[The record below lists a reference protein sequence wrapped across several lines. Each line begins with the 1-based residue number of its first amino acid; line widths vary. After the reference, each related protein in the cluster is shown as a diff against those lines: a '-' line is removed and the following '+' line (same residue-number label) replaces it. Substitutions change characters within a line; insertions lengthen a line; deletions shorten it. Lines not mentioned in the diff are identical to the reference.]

1 MSPPRADLSCAV
13 VPQLLRLPSAA
24 AYARW
29 LAQAS
34 RARAPASL
42 RLFASPALDLL
53 SWTPWWAVPLLYAPA
68 ALALAAHGGAAALGA
83 APAAALFLLGM
94 LAWSLVEYSVHRF
107 VFHAAP
113 LGGGAACAAAFLVHG
128 VHHLAPADHGRLV
141 FPPAASAPCF
151 VALRAALRAGPCAG
165 LGEPAFAAL
174 FAGVMIGY
182 VCYDV
187 S

>member
-1 MSPPRADLSCAV
+1 MSSSTTSKS
-13 VPQLLRLPSAA
+13 PSTTSAFF
-24 AYARW
+24 
-29 LAQAS
+29 S
-34 RARAPASL
+34 VFFSSG
-42 RLFASPALDLL
+42 F
-53 SWTPWWAVPLLYAPA
+53 
-68 ALALAAHGGAAALGA
+68 GAAA
-83 APAAALFLLGM
+83 
-94 LAWSLVEYSVHRF
+94 S
-107 VFHAAP
+107 
-113 LGGGAACAAAFLVHG
+113 GAACAAAFLVHG